1 LSICIFVITKKDIMS
16 KQNAREYA
24 LDQLQQG
31 KITAGQANVL
41 MVQIEGVR
49 AVRNRLPREVRKALN
64 DAVKSGELGHMKKDG
79 FRPEVF
85 FHKNGRVKAI
95 ELRNREH
102 YASIEKLKG
111 AFA

>member
-1 LSICIFVITKKDIMS
+1 MFVLTKRKNIMS

-31 KITAGQANVL
+31 KITADQANVL

-64 DAVKSGELGHMKKDG
+64 DAVKAGGIRAYEE
-79 FRPEVF
+79 R
-85 FHKNGRVKAI
+85 RI
-95 ELRNREH
+95 
-102 YASIEKLKG
+102 
-111 AFA
+111 